1 MVGKKYDK
9 SPIAEALIDFKIDPL
24 VPKTSIKAIRNF
36 HDQIKDQFPK
46 SKNRYKHEFET
57 KISFDESSKAD
68 TKYVDHGVDGI
79 QFWSSDEK
87 EVLQYRLDGYTFSR
101 LKPYQAWEIHFPK
114 AMSYWKKYLDI
125 VKPQSVKRIAVRY
138 INQIDIPETRI
149 KLEDYLTNAP
159 SPPKGL
165 PQNLDQF
172 FSNMIIKKEDNI
184 RAGVTQT
191 MQPSSSPSLIRILF
205 DINVFLSVSLSTN
218 KSMEKEV
225 VQQLEK
231 MHFFAE
237 EIFEKSLTEKTK
249 ELFN

>member
-1 MVGKKYDK
+1 MVEKKYNK

-24 VPKTSIKAIRNF
+24 IPKTSIKAIRNF

-46 SKNRYKHEFET
+46 SKDRYNFEA
-57 KISFDESSKAD
+57 KISFDKSNKTD

-101 LKPYQAWEIHFPK
+101 LKPYQAWEIHSPK
-114 AMSYWKKYLDI
+114 AISYWEKYLDI

-138 INQIDIPETRI
+138 VNQIDIPETRI

-159 SPPKGL
+159 SPPEGL

-172 FSNMIIKKEDNI
+172 FSNMIIKKEDGI
-184 RAGVTQT
+184 RAGVTRT
-191 MQPSSSPSLIRILF
+191 MQPSLSPSSIRILL
-205 DINVFLSVSLSTN
+205 DIDVFLFVSWSTN
-218 KSMEKEV
+218 KSMKEEI
-225 VQQLEK
+225 VQQFEK
-231 MHFFAE
+231 IHSFAE
-237 EIFEKSLTEKTK
+237 EIFERSLTEKTK
-249 ELFN
+249 ELFD